1 MTGSRHLTGRQGRIV
16 AVMLIGVLWAMA
28 SHCLAAWP
36 ATDRVVYLEGTSNQ
50 AFNEHFSRLLQA
62 ELGEEVTIQP
72 FQPDRARST
81 PDIPVVTLG
90 PNAFSVVRQESDQ
103 SPILALLVDQT
114 FIGHYT
120 DRSDPNISAIFYDAP
135 LLRQALVGRVILP
148 HATRVAVLAQPD
160 QVSRYE
166 KLFDDLRQFDLE
178 GKVFVVGSNDNLIST
193 LVRALNYGDFLLAAP
208 DDRIYNPRTIK
219 HILLTAYRRN
229 RLVIGPSQGYVKA
242 GALASTYTP
251 LTSLAENAAHYLRQ
265 FDKQGHFPP
274 ASYPESFAV
283 EINRQVARSL
293 NIPVPPADQLKEQ
306 LLERLN
312 EFEEAAP

>member
-1 MTGSRHLTGRQGRIV
+1 MTGSRHPTGRQGRIV
-16 AVMLIGVLWAMA
+16 AVLLIGVLWAMA
-28 SHCLAAWP
+28 SHCFAAWS
-36 ATDRVVYLEGTSNQ
+36 ATGRVVYLEGTSNQ
-50 AFNEHFSRLLQA
+50 AFNEHFIRLLKA
-62 ELGEEVTIQP
+62 ELGEGVTIQP
-72 FQPDRARST
+72 FQPNRARST
-81 PDIPVVTLG
+81 PGIPVITLG
-90 PNAFSVVRQESDQ
+90 PDAFSVVRQESNQ
-103 SPILALLVDQT
+103 SPILALLVDQS
-114 FIGHYT
+114 FIGDYT
-120 DRSDPNISAIFYDAP
+120 NRSDLNISAIFYDAP

-160 QVSRYE
+160 QASRYD
-166 KLFDDLRQFDLE
+166 KLFEDLKQYDLE
-178 GKVFVVGSNDNLIST
+178 GRVFVVGGKDNLIST

-251 LTSLAENAAHYLRQ
+251 LASIAENAASYLRQ
-265 FDKQGHFPP
+265 FDEQGSFPP
-274 ASYPESFAV
+274 ASYPDSFAV

-293 NIPVPPADQLKEQ
+293 NIPVPAAGELEEQ
-306 LLERLN
+306 LLELLN